1 MNPAKHFNSTV
12 DKYVVLRILLG
23 LFKNANF
30 TMTATMIVS
39 LRSLFCLVFD
49 FVDPE
54 CLVFNLYRDF
64 QFIFLMN
71 KSFLMV
77 LIIFK

>member
-1 MNPAKHFNSTV
+1 
-12 DKYVVLRILLG
+12 
-23 LFKNANF
+23 
-30 TMTATMIVS
+30 MTATMIVS
-39 LRSLFCLVFD
+39 LRSLVCLVFD

>member
-1 MNPAKHFNSTV
+1 MNPAKQFNSTV
-12 DKYVVLRILLG
+12 HKYVEDFVG